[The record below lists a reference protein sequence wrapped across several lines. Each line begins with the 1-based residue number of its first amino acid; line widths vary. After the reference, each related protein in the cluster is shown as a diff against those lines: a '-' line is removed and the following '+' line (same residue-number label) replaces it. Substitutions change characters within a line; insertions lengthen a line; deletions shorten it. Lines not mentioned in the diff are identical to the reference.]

1 MLHMISHD
9 DFSMKKFSYKLKSNK
24 DKSAYMSDR
33 RLSDLIRFSEWYMFK
48 LFLVGIVD
56 IFSWFYVT
64 LFAWP

>member
-1 MLHMISHD
+1 MISHD

-33 RLSDLIRFSEWYMFK
+33 RLSDLIRFSELYMFK

-56 IFSWFYVT
+56 IFS
-64 LFAWP
+64 